1 MPDSC
6 LCRNWT
12 PAWRAANR
20 TVCFPDGIGVAGRH
34 YLSVGT
40 AAIEEV
46 IQNELLCRAVYGP
59 CTHTLQNP
67 EREEVIAETYV
78 YVARSLMI
86 VVSGIDVVSYRQ
98 IILEHHLY
106 YVVVHIRIFVVDGY
120 AGGKH
125 IPQYHPFAG
134 MSGNRF
140 VVAGRI
146 TAFHCFGYADERF
159 DISFFSDSF
168 IWS

>member
-1 MPDSC
+1 
-6 LCRNWT
+6 
-12 PAWRAANR
+12 
-20 TVCFPDGIGVAGRH
+20 
-34 YLSVGT
+34 
-40 AAIEEV
+40 
-46 IQNELLCRAVYGP
+46 
-59 CTHTLQNP
+59 
-67 EREEVIAETYV
+67 
-78 YVARSLMI
+78 MI
-86 VVSGIDVVSYRQ
+86 VVSGVDVVSYRQ

-159 DISFFSDSF
+159 DISFFLRLF
-168 IWS
+168 HLVVAPVVYHCAAGQHHTAGA